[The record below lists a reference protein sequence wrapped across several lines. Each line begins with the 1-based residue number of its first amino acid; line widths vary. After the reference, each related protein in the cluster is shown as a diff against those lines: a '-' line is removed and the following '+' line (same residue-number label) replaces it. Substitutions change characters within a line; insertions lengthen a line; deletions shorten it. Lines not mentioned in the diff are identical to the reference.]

1 MHIVC
6 MNLQAKSVQIKH
18 RSALYSLRNDG
29 SKLFINLL
37 PKQLKLVIS
46 SKKFKRNPL
55 VYPYEW
61 EKPNQIYLFSL
72 LIVFHGSHSFQSYFM
87 KTDGPEYKI

>member
-6 MNLQAKSVQIKH
+6 MHLQAKSVQTKH

-37 PKQLKLVIS
+37 PKQLKFVIS
-46 SKKFKRNPL
+46 SKNLKEIPQYILMNGRNQTKF
-55 VYPYEW
+55 
-61 EKPNQIYLFSL
+61 IYFP
-72 LIVFHGSHSFQSYFM
+72 F
-87 KTDGPEYKI
+87 